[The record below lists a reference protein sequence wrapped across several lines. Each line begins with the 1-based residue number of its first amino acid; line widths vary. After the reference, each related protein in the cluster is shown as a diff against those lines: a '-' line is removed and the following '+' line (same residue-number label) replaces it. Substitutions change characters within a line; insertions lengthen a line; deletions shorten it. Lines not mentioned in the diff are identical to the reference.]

1 MSASR
6 KKFKVKG
13 GIGLLCK
20 KCNKIKIN
28 TEFYWDNS
36 NLRHRCHCKQC
47 DISRA
52 RKSQIELSR
61 YKPCKIVLG
70 SPEAERYYAQTI
82 SDLGL

>member
-20 KCNKIKIN
+20 KCNIIKLD

-36 NLRHRCHCKQC
+36 NLRYRCHCKQC
-47 DISRA
+47 DIARA
-52 RKSQIELSR
+52 KKSYTE
-61 YKPCKIVLG
+61 YYTAKPCKITLG